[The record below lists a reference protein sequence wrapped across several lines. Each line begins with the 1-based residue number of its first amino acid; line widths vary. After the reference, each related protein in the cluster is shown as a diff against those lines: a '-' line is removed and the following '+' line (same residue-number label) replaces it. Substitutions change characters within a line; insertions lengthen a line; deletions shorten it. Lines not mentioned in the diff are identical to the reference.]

1 MKQEKALILA
11 KYQQY
16 EKKIKDQRKQLTDAH
31 SLIQKLQQV
40 AHQEQGNGFQHT
52 WQKLLN
58 SEKNLDQLKIM
69 YHQLASQHEVQK
81 KDMLVMDKKL
91 RRGQQKQKEYQN
103 QLQQNRMQVVAI
115 KHKFRQLTEFIQ
127 KKGGIE
133 VLNSLPNDEKY
144 KNTNTKNEFE
154 DYIGN
159 IAAGVDIS
167 EQAQASNY
175 EDMVQ
180 QNQSKKIIRGGK
192 QSISGKPPTIR
203 GGQRTSSFASSVAL
217 TNMIGQQ
224 EKEEK
229 NDLEQS
235 NISITPSN

>member
-1 MKQEKALILA
+1 M
-11 KYQQY
+11 
-16 EKKIKDQRKQLTDAH
+16 
-31 SLIQKLQQV
+31 
-40 AHQEQGNGFQHT
+40 
-52 WQKLLN
+52 
-58 SEKNLDQLKIM
+58 M

-144 KNTNTKNEFE
+144 RNTNTKNEFE

-159 IAAGVDIS
+159 ISTGIETS
-167 EQAQASNY
+167 EQAQASVYDEN
-175 EDMVQ
+175 
-180 QNQSKKIIRGGK
+180 NQLNNQPKKIIRGGK
-192 QSISGKPPTIR
+192 QSIAGKPPTIR

-217 TNMIGQQ
+217 SHMLQQ
-224 EKEEK
+224 QDKDEK

-235 NISITPSN
+235 NMSIPPSN